1 MWNGYFSQKKQK
13 NWSGKTMT
21 LQEADDYC
29 TINAQKY
36 LHWALEDEKVG
47 MF

>member
-1 MWNGYFSQKKQK
+1 MDISARKSRKIGLE
-13 NWSGKTMT
+13 KTMT

>member
-1 MWNGYFSQKKQK
+1 
-13 NWSGKTMT
+13 MT

-47 MF
+47 KFKPTSLGFFCVN